1 MWFHCKPFLS
11 VSVNSRIYLRKHLDY
26 ADESVITIKQT
37 KTTKMSSFHQVSNK
51 VNHKKLS
58 MLLTRE
64 FGQPPL
70 SSLFL
75 HLRPHAPLLLLPR
88 LPCPGSYLSPDG
100 PSCSRAV
107 LPRLLTDATTQLP
120 SLTWASLKF
129 LSIGSLPSASEYAM
143 ISLILREKNYFI
155 FTYPSISCLISL
167 SLFIAKNPLRVV
179 CSPSPR
185 LSSQAHD
192 PSLSGVS
199 LPTMSLRLLF
209 QGNLVTSSSSQASSV
224 STNHQHRT

>member
-107 LPRLLTDATTQLP
+107 LPRLLMDATTQLP

-143 ISLILREKNYFI
+143 ISLILRKKNYFI
-155 FTYPSISCLISL
+155 STYPSISCLISL
-167 SLFIAKNPLRVV
+167 SLFKAKNPPRVV

-185 LSSQAHD
+185 LSS
-192 PSLSGVS
+192 
-199 LPTMSLRLLF
+199 
-209 QGNLVTSSSSQASSV
+209 
-224 STNHQHRT
+224 

>member
-143 ISLILREKNYFI
+143 ISLILRKKKLFYLHISFYFMPD
-155 FTYPSISCLISL
+155 FTVSLYSKKSTESCLLSISSSFL
-167 SLFIAKNPLRVV
+167 V
-179 CSPSPR
+179 SPWSFSIR
-185 LSSQAHD
+185 C
-192 PSLSGVS
+192 VS
-199 LPTMSLRLLF
+199 LHH
-209 QGNLVTSSSSQASSV
+209 VTETALSRESCYIQ
-224 STNHQHRT
+224 